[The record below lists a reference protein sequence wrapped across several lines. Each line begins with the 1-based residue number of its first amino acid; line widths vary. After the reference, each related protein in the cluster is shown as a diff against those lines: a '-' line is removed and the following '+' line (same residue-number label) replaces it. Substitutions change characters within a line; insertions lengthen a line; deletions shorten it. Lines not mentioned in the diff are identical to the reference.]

1 MTVAPTPERTP
12 ARRANGGRHGSLG
25 RWAVALSAV
34 SGIALALIAV
44 GLGVGGDGFMDD
56 NLWFSGTAVA
66 VGFTAA
72 AGACVVAIVAIA
84 NGERGRRLWV
94 AICAFPALLVFL
106 LLGEAF
112 WWE

>member
-34 SGIALALIAV
+34 SGIAVAVIAV
-44 GLGVGGDGFMDD
+44 GLAVGGDSFMDD

-72 AGACVVAIVAIA
+72 AAACVAGIVAIA
-84 NGERGRRLWV
+84 KGERRRLLWV
-94 AICAFPALLVFL
+94 PICVFPALVVFL